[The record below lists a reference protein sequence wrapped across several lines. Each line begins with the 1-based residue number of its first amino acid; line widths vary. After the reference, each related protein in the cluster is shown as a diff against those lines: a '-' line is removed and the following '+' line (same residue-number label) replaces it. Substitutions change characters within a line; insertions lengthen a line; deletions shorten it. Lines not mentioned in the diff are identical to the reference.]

1 MDDENETY
9 DGCLTYTWIHEQV
22 LNMGYKCSLNKIRT
36 ILKNIDYGRWAKSPN
51 CDLTEVQ
58 VAAFEISKRIA
69 YMARRQWLGWV
80 LV

>member
-36 ILKNIDYGRWAKSPN
+36 ILKNIDYGRSAKSPN
-51 CDLTEVQ
+51 CDLTEEHKSQ
-58 VAAFEISKRIA
+58 RLRLANKLLTWQGGNGLDG
-69 YMARRQWLGWV
+69 Y
-80 LV
+80 